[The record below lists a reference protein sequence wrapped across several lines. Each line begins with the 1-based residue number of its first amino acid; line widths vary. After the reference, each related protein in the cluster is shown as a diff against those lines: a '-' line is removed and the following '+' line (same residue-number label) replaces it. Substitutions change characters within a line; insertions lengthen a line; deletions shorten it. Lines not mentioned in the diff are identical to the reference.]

1 MEVDKHSQKGKGW
14 GIGVW
19 KARVTDWEGMRGAE
33 EEGTPR
39 VGSHPMSEIP
49 DYRTDLI
56 GGGGNGIT
64 ATQRLVQSG
73 LRSPG

>member
-33 EEGTPR
+33 EEG
-39 VGSHPMSEIP
+39 
-49 DYRTDLI
+49 L
-56 GGGGNGIT
+56 
-64 ATQRLVQSG
+64 QRLVHSD
-73 LRSPG
+73 LSEILKSIVTAELI